1 MGEILLSTI
10 NLGKTFGEV
19 IALEDINIQA
29 KSNSVL
35 GLIGSNGAG
44 KTTFIKCCCG
54 LTIPSSGSIMIGK
67 EKISQGSLE
76 YLKDIGAVLE
86 GNRNIYHNLT
96 ILENLHYFG
105 GLRGLSKKVIDARSE
120 YLLELFDLKT
130 KAHTQ
135 CGSLSRGMQQK
146 VSIICALL
154 HQPKILFLD
163 EPTLGL
169 DYDASLAM
177 KQAIREIV
185 SDDTV
190 IIVTSHDLRFISDVC
205 TELVVIQRGKI
216 IYQGDVASIR
226 KLSDHSNLVIKI
238 TPNSKNPEISQFIN
252 LSTFDKDSGV
262 YQFKITS
269 SKDIYDLIEKMQVQN
284 IEIENIT
291 QRDYALE
298 DLYIY
303 LNKQDL

>member
-298 DLYIY
+298 DLYID

>member
-1 MGEILLSTI
+1 
-10 NLGKTFGEV
+10 
-19 IALEDINIQA
+19 
-29 KSNSVL
+29 
-35 GLIGSNGAG
+35 
-44 KTTFIKCCCG
+44 
-54 LTIPSSGSIMIGK
+54 MIGK

-205 TELVVIQRGKI
+205 TELVVIQRERS
-216 IYQGDVASIR
+216 SIR
-226 KLSDHSNLVIKI
+226 VMSL
-238 TPNSKNPEISQFIN
+238 QFVN
-252 LSTFDKDSGV
+252 
-262 YQFKITS
+262 
-269 SKDIYDLIEKMQVQN
+269 
-284 IEIENIT
+284 
-291 QRDYALE
+291 
-298 DLYIY
+298 
-303 LNKQDL
+303 